1 MPESRDLFFAKI
13 PLEIQFKLRAFPL
26 VLERLDLHYGKPTIS
41 PDYYPLA
48 IQMFFD
54 GQKVFQ
60 SYNDE
65 CLFDAREKVPAPWL
79 TEIYWD
85 DELVALFT
93 TDEQGKNKL
102 IFDRLPEESVFYQL
116 N

>member
-1 MPESRDLFFAKI
+1 MSEYSDSFCQKV

-26 VLERLDLHYGKPTIS
+26 VLERLDLHYGKQTIS
-41 PDYYPLA
+41 PNYYPLA

-65 CLFDAREKVPAPWL
+65 CLFDDREKVPAPWL

-93 TDEQGKNKL
+93 TDEQGKNQL